1 MTRRVLLVDDDELFT
16 SSVRDY
22 LAPDDL
28 TVEVA
33 PDCATA
39 EQCLRE
45 ARWDAITLDQH
56 LPDGT
61 GLELAAR
68 LTATQRVPIIMV
80 TGKADM
86 GDALLGLDGGIHD
99 YLIKPVDLPQLRF
112 VIHRCVKSSV
122 LERAASLAHRQR
134 LDTAG
139 IETAN
144 AALAETI
151 DLALRAAQRPSPI
164 LIGGET
170 GTGKTRLARAI
181 HDASSVAD
189 GPFVSVNCGAIP
201 ANLVE
206 AELFGSVEGA
216 FTGATTRPGL
226 FELATGGTLFLDEIG
241 ELPLAAQATLLSVI
255 EEGRVRRV
263 GAQREMK
270 VDVRIL
276 AASHVSLEEAAERKE
291 FRADLL
297 YRLDVLSVTLPP
309 LRDRLEDL
317 EALVRDILA
326 AQRAEGRPAAELAD
340 GELEALARY
349 PWPGNIRELRNVL
362 ERSLLLADG
371 ATLRPSRFIVAR
383 GARPSPTPTDEPLPL
398 EEVERRHILRTL
410 DQFGGRRDRTAVA
423 LGISVATLRRRLTS
437 YRGRSD

>member
-1 MTRRVLLVDDDELFT
+1 MSRRVLLVDDDELFT
-16 SSVRDY
+16 SSVQDY

-45 ARWDAITLDQH
+45 TRWDAITLDHH

-122 LERAASLAHRQR
+122 LQRAASLANRRR

-151 DLALRAAQRPSPI
+151 ALALRAAQRRSPI

-181 HDASSVAD
+181 HDASAVAG

-216 FTGATTRPGL
+216 FTGATSRPGL

-255 EEGRVRRV
+255 EEGSVRRV

-270 VDVRIL
+270 VDVRLL
-276 AASHVSLEEAAERKE
+276 AASHVSLEEAVERKA

-297 YRLDVLSVTLPP
+297 YRLNVLSVTLPP

-317 EALVRDILA
+317 DALVRDILV
-326 AQRAEGRPAAELAD
+326 AQHAEGRAAAELAE

-371 ATLRPSRFIVAR
+371 AILRPSRFIVMR
-383 GARPSPTPTDEPLPL
+383 GAPPSSAACDEPLPL
-398 EEVERRHILRTL
+398 EEVERRHILQSL
-410 DQFGGRRDRTAVA
+410 DHFGGRRDHTAQA
-423 LGISVATLRRRLTS
+423 LGISLATLRRRLAS

>member
-1 MTRRVLLVDDDELFT
+1 MSRRVLLVDDDDLFT
-16 SSVRDY
+16 RSVQDY
-22 LAPDDL
+22 LAPDGL

-33 PDCATA
+33 PDCASA

-45 ARWDAITLDQH
+45 ARWDAITLDHH
-56 LPDGT
+56 LPDGN
-61 GLELAAR
+61 GLELAER
-68 LTATQRVPIIMV
+68 LTAAQAVPIIMV

-99 YLIKPVDLPQLRF
+99 YLIKPIDLPQLRF
-112 VIHRCVKSSV
+112 VIHRCLKASA
-122 LERAASLAHRQR
+122 LQRAARLAHREQI
-134 LDTAG
+134 DAAG
-139 IETAN
+139 IRTAN

-151 DLALRAAQRPSPI
+151 ELALRAARSRSPI

-201 ANLVE
+201 DNLTE

-216 FTGATTRPGL
+216 FTGATSRPGL

-241 ELPLAAQATLLSVI
+241 ELPLPAQATLLSVI

-276 AASHVSLEEAAERKE
+276 AASHVSLEAAAVDKA

-297 YRLDVLSVTLPP
+297 YRLNVLSVTLPP

-317 EALVRDILA
+317 EALVQDILT
-326 AQRAEGRPAAELAD
+326 AQRAEGRSTGELAS
-340 GELEALARY
+340 GELAALGRY

-362 ERSLLLADG
+362 ERSLLLAEG
-371 ATLRPSRFIVAR
+371 GPLRPSRFIAAR
-383 GARPSPTPTDEPLPL
+383 GAAPSPLPSDEPLPL
-398 EEVERRHILRTL
+398 EEVERRHIMGTL
-410 DQFGGRRDRTAVA
+410 ELFGGRRDRTAEA
-423 LGISVATLRRRLTS
+423 LGISLATLRRRLAK
-437 YRGRSD
+437 YRGRSE